1 MRKAPLLL
9 KKTDK
14 LPAEIAHELNCHFA
28 RICNELPSL
37 NLAALSAYLPGPRP
51 PTIDRE
57 EVYKRLR
64 RLNASKAGH
73 PTDVPIRLLKE
84 FAYELSLPLTI
95 IFNNCLN
102 NGHFPSSW
110 KTASVCPVPKTSPV
124 TEYNQLRPISITPII
139 ARVFEG
145 FLAEW
150 VMADIKH
157 QIDPKQFG
165 NMKGSSV
172 SHYLVSLLDDLQRG
186 LDKPSHH
193 ATICTIDFM
202 KAFDLIDHTKAL
214 QKLIQLDVNPAIITV
229 IASFLTQ
236 RTQTTRYCGT
246 SSSEQELSCGV
257 PQGTK
262 LGPVIFLI
270 MINDAAETTSKRWKY
285 VDDVTIGEVV
295 HKAEPS
301 HLQSHVD
308 ALSTWSELNSMKPK
322 PEKCKVMHV
331 SFLRNGPPSPVITI
345 GNQVLESVTS
355 LRLLGVIIQTNLKW
369 DLQVEQVIKRASR
382 RLYILCK
389 LKRNGVPTSD
399 LVLIYT
405 MYI

>member
-1 MRKAPLLL
+1 MVISLKPKSGQIPRQRSEYFSRPFRDSSLRSFGQWITQADWSELDEFTGTDMKAARFQQILTAQYRSHFEQISIVRRPKDKEWMNNYIRRLIRTRDAHFRRGDVRAYNQARNLVQREIFRSKKDFYARKIQQLKQSEPGKWHQQIRNLTGMRKAPPLL
-9 KKTDK
+9 KETGK

-95 IFNNCLN
+95 IFNKCLN

-124 TEYNQLRPISITPII
+124 TEYNQIRPISITPII

-172 SHYLVSLLDDLQRG
+172 SHYLVSLLDDLPG
-186 LDKPSHH
+186 
-193 ATICTIDFM
+193 
-202 KAFDLIDHTKAL
+202 
-214 QKLIQLDVNPAIITV
+214 
-229 IASFLTQ
+229 
-236 RTQTTRYCGT
+236 
-246 SSSEQELSCGV
+246 
-257 PQGTK
+257 
-262 LGPVIFLI
+262 
-270 MINDAAETTSKRWKY
+270 
-285 VDDVTIGEVV
+285 
-295 HKAEPS
+295 
-301 HLQSHVD
+301 
-308 ALSTWSELNSMKPK
+308 
-322 PEKCKVMHV
+322 
-331 SFLRNGPPSPVITI
+331 
-345 GNQVLESVTS
+345 
-355 LRLLGVIIQTNLKW
+355 
-369 DLQVEQVIKRASR
+369 
-382 RLYILCK
+382 
-389 LKRNGVPTSD
+389 
-399 LVLIYT
+399 
-405 MYI
+405 